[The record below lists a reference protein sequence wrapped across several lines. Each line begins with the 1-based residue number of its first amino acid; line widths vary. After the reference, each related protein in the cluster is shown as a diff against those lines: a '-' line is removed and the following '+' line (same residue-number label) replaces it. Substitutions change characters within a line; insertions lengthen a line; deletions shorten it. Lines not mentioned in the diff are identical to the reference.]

1 MESLSFSPR
10 HPEGKKSPPFQS
22 FPSPCFI
29 HIVLP
34 PLTFLDPATAP
45 QNRDTTWKVMQKV
58 RGTEVKMRGS
68 GARKR
73 RERKKHHEQ
82 ITVFSFFFFALRG
95 DAKLP
100 GHLLRQWRA
109 IYAILAAAFCEHRH
123 HFPRNFLLLHL
134 APPR

>member
-22 FPSPCFI
+22 FPSCFI

-68 GARKR
+68 GARKK
-73 RERKKHHEQ
+73 REREKKSRTDNNF
-82 ITVFSFFFFALRG
+82 IFLFSFLHCEEIPSCRGIFCVNGGLSMRSWPLHFASINIIFL
-95 DAKLP
+95 
-100 GHLLRQWRA
+100 A
-109 IYAILAAAFCEHRH
+109 IFYHYT
-123 HFPRNFLLLHL
+123 
-134 APPR
+134 